1 MNDTVNDVDA
11 ITGASVSCLMVTLPV
26 PERLTMARRS
36 IDDFCRQTLANKTLI
51 VVINGGVQPVG
62 EALRGYIAT
71 LNRQDIYIVEPPG
84 VLNLGQLRNIGL
96 EAASGDIVC
105 QWDDDD
111 RFHPDRLQK
120 QAAVLIE
127 NALEAVYL
135 QEVMQYFPEK
145 RALFW
150 TNWHAT
156 PALAHPGTLMAQRS
170 ALLRYPTQGD
180 AARLGEDLELA
191 RALIKRNRVGYLGGM
206 PHLYVYVSHGANSW
220 NDGHHAMLRDQLAI
234 SRALL
239 LRREPKIRA
248 GLAPYGFS
256 ESNVTV
262 FGSNGEA
269 FVL

>member
-1 MNDTVNDVDA
+1 LNNTVDTT
-11 ITGASVSCLMVTLPV
+11 TGTSISCLMVTLPV
-26 PERLTMARRS
+26 PERLEMARRS

-51 VVINGGVQPVG
+51 VVINGGVQPVRD
-62 EALRGYIAT
+62 ALCGYIAT
-71 LNRQDIYIVEPPG
+71 LDRQDIRIVEPSG
-84 VLNLGQLRNIGL
+84 ILNLGQLRNISL

-135 QEVMQYFPEK
+135 QEVMQYFPEQ

-150 TNWHAT
+150 TNWRAT
-156 PALAHPGTLMAQRS
+156 PALGHPGTLMARRS
-170 ALLRYPTQGD
+170 SSLLYPTQGD

-191 RALIKRNRVGYLGGM
+191 RVLIARNRVGYLAGM
-206 PHLYVYVSHGANSW
+206 SHLYVYVSHGANSW

-239 LRREPKIRA
+239 LRREPEIRA

-256 ESNVTV
+256 ANNVAV
-262 FGSNGEA
+262 FGSNGQA